1 MRFVAQK
8 TASAATFAV
17 VDEDRKTERVICIAV
32 NRPAALLI
40 VSALN
45 LCFRTG
51 DQLELFEEAA

>member
-17 VDEDRKTERVICIAV
+17 LDEDRDSDRVICIAV
-32 NRPAALLI
+32 NRRAAELI
-40 VSALN
+40 VTALN

-51 DQLELFEEAA
+51 DQLALFEEAA